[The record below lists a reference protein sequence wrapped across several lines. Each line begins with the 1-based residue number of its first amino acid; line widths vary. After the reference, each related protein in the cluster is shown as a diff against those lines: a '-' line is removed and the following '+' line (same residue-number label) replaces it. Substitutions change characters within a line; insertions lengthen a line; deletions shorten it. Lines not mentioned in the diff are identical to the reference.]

1 MNIVL
6 DFDGTLGDTRSLI
19 VKTMRQT
26 IARLSLP
33 ECSEEMCASTIGLPL
48 KQAFMEIIP
57 MNERTAELCAETY
70 TELFLQ
76 NNKPGCVPVFPHVVE
91 TLAEL
96 RHSGHVLSIA
106 SSRGRQSLLDFID
119 QLGMEGYISCVVSA
133 NDVEHAKPA
142 PDMVLKIL
150 AATRGRAEETLVVGD
165 TKFDIQMGRSAGVKS
180 CAVTYGNGTTADFDE
195 ADYIID
201 SFDRLLRIVP
211 EIRQ

>member
-1 MNIVL
+1 MNIIF

-19 VKTMRQT
+19 VETMRQT

-48 KQAFMEIIP
+48 TQAFMEIIP
-57 MNERTAELCAETY
+57 MTERTAKLCAETY

-76 NNKPGCVPVFPHVVE
+76 NNKPDSVPVFPHVVE

-96 RHSGHVLSIA
+96 HRSGHVLSIA
-106 SSRGRQSLLDFID
+106 SSRGRQSLLDFVSS
-119 QLGMEGYISCVVSA
+119 LGLEGYISCVVSA
-133 NDVEHAKPA
+133 NDVEQAKPA

-150 AATRGRAEETLVVGD
+150 AATCGRTEETLVVGD
-165 TKFDIQMGRSAGVKS
+165 TKFDIQMGRSAGVKT

-201 SFDRLLRIVP
+201 SFDGLLRIVP
-211 EIRQ
+211 EIHQ